1 MKICD
6 SMMMNTI
13 KPRFSIYSKI
23 QFHVIRNKMII
34 IIRINVREVSQIVLL
49 DYYNSMVTL
58 ITMIIKMRKNYVK
71 L

>member
-1 MKICD
+1 
-6 SMMMNTI
+6 MMMNTI
-13 KPRFSIYSKI
+13 KPRFGIYAKI
-23 QFHVIRNKMII
+23 QFHVIRNKM